1 MTDCTCGA
9 TLKHSADCVIFW
21 APLPREMRLADI
33 VHYTIPAACRW
44 ALPFNGAPQPRQM
57 KLGDLYAYYN
67 FGWHQFDWPVLPVE
81 WYS

>member
-1 MTDCTCGA
+1 MNSWYSRYFNSFPPVQRSSRAFDAQPAGCKSSYCEPPWCKNCGD
-9 TLKHSADCVIFW
+9 K
-21 APLPREMRLADI
+21 
-33 VHYTIPAACRW
+33 
-44 ALPFNGAPQPRQM
+44 PRQM